1 MIAVVIQ
8 GAVNTI
14 LTFSLAHIFALLC
27 LEQSAFQL
35 DSRSLVNIWGLG
47 RGWEWGGKVPLSYS
61 SQAC

>member
-35 DSRSLVNIWGLG
+35 DSRKLF
-47 RGWEWGGKVPLSYS
+47 
-61 SQAC
+61 